1 MTRKANKKGRSKE
14 SDHFTKIH
22 RSVMETPAWPALS
35 PVAQALYLWLKFEW
49 RGDHFNNNGKI
60 RLSCRQ
66 AADRVGVSI
75 NTAARAFRDLQAK
88 GFIVVTVMGA
98 LGTEGLAR
106 GPSYELTELPRPA
119 SASSVARM
127 LYKTW
132 RPGQDFPVARHN
144 ANNPRGRNG
153 KRKTRRKNQDGPV
166 TNIVTFRPT
175 PSSKP

>member
-1 MTRKANKKGRSKE
+1 MMRKANKKGRSVE
-14 SDHFTKIH
+14 SGHFTQMI
-22 RSVMETPAWPALS
+22 RSTMEEPAWRALS
-35 PVAQALYLWLKFEW
+35 PVAQALYPWMKLEW
-49 RGDHFNNNGKI
+49 RGGQYNNNGKI

-88 GFIVVTVMGA
+88 GFIMVTVMGA

-106 GPSYELTELPRPA
+106 GPSYELTELPMPA

-127 LYKTW
+127 FYKTW
-132 RPGQDFPVARHN
+132 RPGQDFLVARHN

-153 KRKTRRKNQDGPV
+153 RRKTRRKNQDGPV